1 MKDPKK
7 VLISIVAVIALSAA
21 SVSMVS
27 AFGGPGGPGG
37 GCDRG
42 GYSEG
47 AGDKRGR
54 GKDVDIEQ
62 RVADRLDWIKYKL
75 RITEKQEPA
84 WKEFTDTIGK
94 SAATMSERREQRGSE
109 QTVIERVQKMRDGAE
124 QMTQVATAIEKMYK
138 TLTPEQQ
145 KIADQINPR
154 GMRRF

>member
-1 MKDPKK
+1 MKGSKK
-7 VLISIVAVIALSAA
+7 ALITTVAVIGLSVA
-21 SVSMVS
+21 SISMVS

-42 GYSEG
+42 GYSQSQ
-47 AGDKRGR
+47 GDKRGR

-94 SAATMSERREQRGSE
+94 SAATMSERREQRGAE
-109 QTVIERVQKMRDGAE
+109 KTVTERVKMMRDGAE